1 MDPNNRHS
9 ISDLPNAAVQ
19 KNPDSSGTFP
29 GFEIPDNRTS
39 MSKSFSN
46 LSMTSHHGSHDLS
59 MEYTRSPSTVR
70 SSKIR
75 WARRNPRFDPDKRK
89 RQYDRVK
96 HSASN
101 NCKLHLS
108 LQNHAAA
115 QLRSDSLLLQA
126 NDKRDLTS
134 LVTRV
139 KELAAKLSAARLTFR
154 FRRVLLIS
162 NDDSNSVKA
171 AVQLAQWLL
180 DNFVESSAQQDFD
193 SESKGSQA
201 QMSSSDSND
210 RSESPPFLEMDC
222 SSAKNIKSQFL
233 IYLEDKLY
241 SLPEGENLVPKEN
254 VRFWSAEL
262 CTQQPNVFDCVITI
276 GDDTTALRASWLFQ
290 DVVPPVISYSVANP
304 GFLSVLP
311 INDYQQTL
319 DVIFRKGF
327 TVNLRM
333 RFQCSIMRYVGE
345 KKTHICE
352 GQFSVLNELLI
363 DRGPNPFMIMLDLYV
378 DNEYITCLQSDGV
391 CVSTPTGSTAYSVAA
406 GGSLCHPGIPAIL
419 ISAICPHS
427 LSFRP
432 IILPDSMTLRIVV
445 PLDARSNAWCA
456 FDGHHRV
463 ELGLGDYI
471 SVSASPFPFPS
482 FNRYKNSTDWFDV
495 LRHTLNWNDRK
506 NRQRAHHSKQF
517 GLGLQ
522 GFMSK

>member
-9 ISDLPNAAVQ
+9 QSDIYSTDQEPYGAGSSFGTELPD
-19 KNPDSSGTFP
+19 KFRD
-29 GFEIPDNRTS
+29 

-46 LSMTSHHGSHDLS
+46 LSMSNIGHDLS
-59 MEYTRSPSTVR
+59 MDYMRSPSTVR

-75 WARRNPRFDPDKRK
+75 WARKNPRFDPDNRK
-89 RQYDRVK
+89 RQHDRVK

-126 NDKRDLTS
+126 SDKRDLTS

-162 NDDSNSVKA
+162 SDGPNSLKA
-171 AVQLAQWLL
+171 AVQVTQWLL
-180 DNFVESSAQQDFD
+180 DNFVESSAQQDFGSSSTD
-193 SESKGSQA
+193 SQA
-201 QMSSSDSND
+201 QMSSPSSND
-210 RSESPPFLEMDC
+210 RSGSPPLLEKNY
-222 SSAKNIKSQFL
+222 SSKSLKSRFF
-233 IYLEDKLY
+233 IYLEEKL
-241 SLPEGENLVPKEN
+241 STLPEFESFIPKEN
-254 VRFWSAEL
+254 VRLWSAEL

-276 GDDTTALRASWLFQ
+276 GDDSTALRASWLFQ
-290 DVVPPVISYSVANP
+290 DVVPPVISYSIANP

-311 INDYQQTL
+311 INNYQQTL

-378 DNEYITCLQSDGV
+378 DNVFITCLQSDGV

-432 IILPDSMTLRIVV
+432 IILPDSITLRIVV

-482 FNRYKNSTDWFDV
+482 FNRSEHSADWFDV
-495 LRHTLNWNDRK
+495 LRQTLNWNDRK
-506 NRQRAHHSKQF
+506 NRQRAHHSREF
-517 GLGLQ
+517 GLGLRE
-522 GFMSK
+522 